1 MKVKCARG
9 RVGGVNPPP
18 QEGFPQAMLGTG
30 PGKELPCRLGEGSF
44 VCLLGQNISEKLLP
58 GVRSKF
64 LDEIQKHQP

>member
-1 MKVKCARG
+1 MEVKCAQG

-18 QEGFPQAMLGTG
+18 REGFPQARLGIARD
-30 PGKELPCRLGEGSF
+30 KEAACGLGEGLF
-44 VCLLGQNISEKLLP
+44 VCLLGQNLSEKLLL